1 MIQKSIIQTISDS
14 SQHELLTVSGTRI
27 VLRDNTVYSFQVHV
41 NVKAVDSSDSS
52 VFEIMGAIRRGVGVA
67 TVAFI
72 NADPIQVIP
81 AQESGI
87 TRTISFL
94 ADTVNGALGIFGTGA
109 GVWMVTVELYPNPE
123 YVEVSTGYQ
132 AYLDEI
138 ASLIQDEAAKL
149 SVIDVALLLKK
160 AVTDWGR
167 DVPLKVAKKITGT
180 GSNKY
185 LLSTILTGLWKHG
198 YSQIFGIEY
207 PYGLEP
213 PSLLIDEDWQ
223 IYDDG
228 TAQDGSNLQLWLIEN
243 NPSTSD
249 FFVLAFTVE
258 PYIQVGLQN
267 FPDTNANFSQITT
280 LAAAYACQRLATAY
294 AQSTDASI
302 SADVVNYN
310 DKAAKYTTLA
320 KQYFNRYNILVYG
333 QEEPKS
339 SIKAAMSQ
347 KELTPTT
354 NQDNMSSL
362 TGGVISSSYLFHRV
376 RRH

>member
-1 MIQKSIIQTISDS
+1 MNYTA
-14 SQHELLTVSGTRI
+14 L
-27 VLRDNTVYSFQVHV
+27 
-41 NVKAVDSSDSS
+41 
-52 VFEIMGAIRRGVGVA
+52 
-67 TVAFI
+67 
-72 NADPIQVIP
+72 
-81 AQESGI
+81 
-87 TRTISFL
+87 TRTISGITNGTIDASYVGNPMSFVIGGAFYFSVIESVVVGVPTSVVL
-94 ADTVNGALGIFGTGA
+94 VASGSLPSADGTVTT
-109 GVWMVTVELYPNPE
+109 VTLINQ
-123 YVEVSTGYQ
+123 SGHTYQ
-132 AYLDEI
+132 DYLDEI
-138 ASLIQDEAAKL
+138 ASLIKDDAGKL
-149 SVIDVALLLKK
+149 TNDVNLILTK

-185 LLSTILTGLWKHG
+185 ALSTLLSGLWSNG
-198 YSQIFGIEY
+198 YSQILCIEY

-213 PSLLIDEDWQ
+213 PSLLVDEDWQ

-243 NPSTSD
+243 NPSTSE
-249 FFVLAFTVE
+249 FFVIAFTVE
-258 PYIQVGLQN
+258 PYLQSGLQN

-376 RRH
+376 RR

>member
-1 MIQKSIIQTISDS
+1 MNYTY
-14 SQHELLTVSGTRI
+14 L
-27 VLRDNTVYSFQVHV
+27 
-41 NVKAVDSSDSS
+41 
-52 VFEIMGAIRRGVGVA
+52 
-67 TVAFI
+67 
-72 NADPIQVIP
+72 
-81 AQESGI
+81 
-87 TRTISFL
+87 TRTISGITNGTVDASYVGNPMSFVIGDAFYFGVISSVVVGITTSVVL
-94 ADTVNGALGIFGTGA
+94 VASGSLPSADGTVTT
-109 GVWMVTVELYPNPE
+109 VTLINQ
-123 YVEVSTGYQ
+123 SGHTYQ
-132 AYLDEI
+132 DYLDEI
-138 ASLIQDEAAKL
+138 ASLIKDDATKL
-149 SVIDVALLLKK
+149 SPTDNGLILTK

-167 DVPLKVAKKITGT
+167 DVPLKIAKKITGT

-185 LLSTILTGLWKHG
+185 ALNTILAGLWANS
-198 YSQIFGIEY
+198 YSQILGIEY
-207 PYGLEP
+207 PFGYEP
-213 PSLLIDEDWQ
+213 PSLLEDADWQ

-228 TAQDGSNLQLWLIEN
+228 TAMDGSNLVLYLIGN
-243 NPSTSD
+243 QPSTTES
-249 FFVLAFTVE
+249 FVIRFNVE
-258 PYIQVGLQN
+258 PCLQVGIQN
-267 FPDTNANFSQITT
+267 FPDTNATFSQITT